1 MNVVH
6 ILGRIG
12 KIDSRSFENGN
23 MTTLSVA
30 TDESYKKDG
39 QRIEKTEWH
48 NIVFNGKLADVISK
62 YFDKGDLIR
71 LSGKLRTRSWE
82 KDGQK
87 HFQTEILANDFEFLP
102 NGKKSNDKQ
111 PVVNNSSDDN
121 NDDDDDDL
129 PF

>member
-1 MNVVH
+1 MNTVH

-12 KIDSRSFENGN
+12 KIDTKSFDKGN
-23 MTTLSVA
+23 MTTLSIA

-48 NIVFNGKLADVISK
+48 NVVFNGKLADVISK
-62 YFDKGDLIR
+62 YFEKGDLIR

-87 HFQTEILANDFEFLP
+87 HYQTEILANDFEFLP
-102 NGKKSNDKQ
+102 SSKKNNSNDI
-111 PVVNNSSDDN
+111 PSEDISG
-121 NDDDDDDL
+121 NDDDDSL

>member
-1 MNVVH
+1 MNTVH

-12 KIDSRSFENGN
+12 KIDTKSFDNGN

-48 NIVFNGKLADVISK
+48 NVVFNGKLSDVISK
-62 YFDKGDLIR
+62 YFEKGDLIR

-87 HFQTEILANDFEFLP
+87 HYQTEILANEFEFLP
-102 NGKKSNDKQ
+102 NSKKNNSNDISQ
-111 PVVNNSSDDN
+111 DTSEDDDN
-121 NDDDDDDL
+121 DGL